1 MAKRHLR
8 PIQIVGNVALVT
20 LTRGYTAIIDVD
32 MLAEIGSWNW
42 QAEVCDGKVYAKRLA
57 SAKEGPGRRGIY
69 LHRAVFGDTI
79 HAIDHINGDG
89 LDNRREN
96 LREATAAQNA
106 KNRRLNANSS
116 SGLKGVTR
124 LPSGR
129 WQAQI
134 ASDGVK
140 YRLGTYTSKTDAH
153 SAYVSASIRLH
164 GEYGNP
170 SG

>member
-8 PIQIVGNVALVT
+8 PIQIAGNVAFVT
-20 LTRGYTAIIDVD
+20 LTRGYVAIIDVD
-32 MLAEIGSWNW
+32 MSADIGKWNW

-57 SAKEGPGRRGIY
+57 SAKEAPGRRGIY
-69 LHRAVFGDTI
+69 LHRAVFGDTTLT
-79 HAIDHINGDG
+79 IDHINGNG

-96 LREATAAQNA
+96 LRGATAAQNA
-106 KNRRLNANSS
+106 KNRRLNANAS

-129 WQAQI
+129 WRAQI

-140 YRLGTYTSKTDAH
+140 YHLGTYASKTDAH
-153 SAYVSASIRLH
+153 AAYVSASIRLH
-164 GEYGNP
+164 GAYGNP